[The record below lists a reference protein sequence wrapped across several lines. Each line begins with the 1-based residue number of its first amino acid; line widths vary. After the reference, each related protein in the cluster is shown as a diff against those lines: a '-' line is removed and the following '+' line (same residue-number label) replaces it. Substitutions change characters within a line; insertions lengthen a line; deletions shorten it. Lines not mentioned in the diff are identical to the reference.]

1 MDRGGAGVL
10 SAGIAGIR
18 AHLDRGAPW
27 LACDAFRD
35 ALAARPDDAAL
46 LYWGALAHA
55 RAGATSLA
63 HALLDR
69 CALASLPDA
78 LRVEALSLRGRL
90 WKDAFHRGGAD
101 SSRLLANA
109 RAEYLQAHAIARD
122 PYPGINAASLAMLA
136 GDRDAGVAL
145 AHEVARALPRSRD
158 SVWDVATRAEAHL
171 LVGDVDAAARGYV
184 EACARAEG
192 QAGLVAS
199 MRRQLALLSRA
210 LPQAAELLPLLPV
223 SDVVAFAGHLID
235 APNRVPPRFPPSL
248 APAVRAELDARIAAL
263 RAPVVFSSAACGA
276 DLLFIDAALARG
288 AEVNVVL
295 PFAREDFVRTS
306 VAIAGEA
313 WVSRFDDALQ
323 RAARVIMATDE
334 QHLGDD
340 VLYAHAAQLLEGL
353 SRLRA
358 AQLETAPSMLC
369 VIDLAAPGDA
379 TGTRGSYERW
389 KASGDRLDV
398 IDLAAL
404 GATSAASATWA
415 TPGSGPAAS
424 GPDRGSDPASGP
436 AFGSMAHSPSA
447 VSAKAGS
454 DPVFGAAGGRAWKAL
469 MFADF
474 AGFSRVQ
481 DAFAP
486 RFHERF
492 LDLGA
497 RAIARSRARPLD
509 AKTWGDA
516 LYVVFDT
523 AEDAADFALRFL
535 DSTLDGDW
543 SDAGMPGTSR
553 IRIALHA
560 GPVYRGYDPVMQRDD
575 FFGSSVTRAARI
587 EPIAQA
593 GTVYASEAFAATLAS
608 GRERRFRLEYV
619 GRVPLAKAYGES
631 TIYRLDRA

>member
-1 MDRGGAGVL
+1 
-10 SAGIAGIR
+10 
-18 AHLDRGAPW
+18 
-27 LACDAFRD
+27 
-35 ALAARPDDAAL
+35 L

-69 CALASLPDA
+69 CDISSLSPG
-78 LRVEALSLRGRL
+78 LRGEALSLRGRL
-90 WKDAFHRGGAD
+90 WKDAFHRGGVDA
-101 SSRLLANA
+101 SRLLANA
-109 RAEYLQAHAIARD
+109 RAEYRQAYAIARE

-136 GDRDAGVAL
+136 GDRGAAVDLARDVAS
-145 AHEVARALPRSRD
+145 ALPRSCE
-158 SVWDVATRAEAHL
+158 SVWDLATRAEAHL
-171 LVGDVDAAARGYV
+171 LVGDLDAAARDYA

-192 QAGLVAS
+192 QAGVVAS

-235 APNRVPPRFPPSL
+235 VPGRDRPRFPASL
-248 APAVRAELDARIAAL
+248 VPAVRAALDAKIGAL
-263 RAPVVFSSAACGA
+263 HAPVVFSSAACGA
-276 DLLFIDAALARG
+276 DLLFIEAASARG

-295 PFAREDFVRTS
+295 PFARDDFVRTS
-306 VAIAGEA
+306 VAVAGDE
-313 WVSRFDDALQ
+313 WISRFDRALQ
-323 RAARVIMATDE
+323 RASRVIMTTDE

-358 AQLETAPSMLC
+358 AQLETVPCMLC
-369 VIDLAAPGDA
+369 VLDPAAPGDGI
-379 TGTRGSYERW
+379 GTRGSYERW

-398 IDLAAL
+398 VDLAAL
-404 GATSAASATWA
+404 RATLG
-415 TPGSGPAAS
+415 TPPTSGS
-424 GPDRGSDPASGP
+424 DRGSYAGSHLASGS
-436 AFGSMAHSPSA
+436 ATHSPA
-447 VSAKAGS
+447 AMPAKEGS
-454 DPVFGAAGGRAWKAL
+454 DSGFGGSGGRAWKSL

-497 RAIARSRARPLD
+497 RAIAQSRTRPLD

-575 FFGSSVTRAARI
+575 YFGSSVTRAARI
-587 EPIAQA
+587 EPIAQP

-608 GRERRFRLEYV
+608 GRERRFTLEYV

-631 TIYRLDRA
+631 TIYRLDRG